1 MVKMEKAKHGNRI
14 FPPPIYFQL
23 PAMNSIN
30 MAIEQHFEW
39 HQPHL
44 IYGSE
49 CSLLIYLR
57 KMCILC
63 GENVLLLEIK

>member
-1 MVKMEKAKHGNRI
+1 MVILEKAKHGNRI

-49 CSLLIYLR
+49 CSLL
-57 KMCILC
+57 
-63 GENVLLLEIK
+63 